1 MPEAMIQHMRQ
12 IAIYG
17 KGGIGKSTVAAH
29 LSYTFADRGMKVLQ
43 VGCSPKN
50 DSTRALLD
58 DFPKT
63 ILDVLREKEFDYEA
77 VDVSDVVYES
87 PIVFKSGGRVCCAES
102 GGPEPGVGC
111 GGKGVVEAIET
122 LTRLN
127 VFKSYNFD
135 IVIYDILGDVVC
147 GGFSLPIRQGYAQET
162 YVVASGEL
170 EALYQVTN
178 VSKAI
183 KRFEIR
189 SGAKLGGLIINL
201 RRVKNEL
208 QMVQDFAQKI
218 GTQIIGIVP
227 FSQIVK
233 ECGGEAKTVF
243 TLAPD
248 SEEAKIYTGIG
259 DALLANK
266 NLVIPNTID
275 FEDLYEWWLQYFE

>member
-1 MPEAMIQHMRQ
+1 MRQ

-29 LSYTFADRGMKVLQ
+29 LSYTFADRGLKVLQ

-50 DSTRALLD
+50 DSTRPLLG
-58 DFPKT
+58 DFPRS
-63 ILDVLREKEFDYEA
+63 ILDVLRDREFDYEA
-77 VDVSDVVYES
+77 VTPEDIVFRS
-87 PIVFKSGGRVCCAES
+87 PITFQNNGAVYCAES

-122 LTRLN
+122 LGRLN
-127 VFKSYNFD
+127 VYKNYNFD
-135 IVIYDILGDVVC
+135 MVIYDILGDVVC
-147 GGFSLPIRQGYAQET
+147 GGFSLPIRQGYARET

-183 KRFEIR
+183 KRFEAR

-218 GTQIIGIVP
+218 GTQIIGIIP
-227 FSQIVK
+227 FSQVVK
-233 ECGGEAKTVF
+233 ECGGLGKTVF
-243 TLAPD
+243 SLAPD
-248 SEEAKIYTGIG
+248 SEEARVYTRIG
-259 DALLANK
+259 DAVLANT
-266 NLVIPNTID
+266 NLVIPQTLD
-275 FEDLYEWWLQYFE
+275 FEELYEFWLRYFE

>member
-1 MPEAMIQHMRQ
+1 
-12 IAIYG
+12 
-17 KGGIGKSTVAAH
+17 
-29 LSYTFADRGMKVLQ
+29 MKVLQ

-50 DSTRALLD
+50 DSTRPLLD

-77 VDVSDVVYES
+77 VAVGDVVYES
-87 PIVFKSGGRVCCAES
+87 PLPFKNGGRVCCAES

-127 VFKSYNFD
+127 VFKNYNFD
-135 IVIYDILGDVVC
+135 MVIYDILGDVVC
-147 GGFSLPIRQGYAQET
+147 GGFSLPIRQGYAKET

-178 VSKAI
+178 VSKVI
-183 KRFEIR
+183 KRFEVR

-208 QMVQDFAQKI
+208 QMVRDFAQKI
-218 GTQIIGIVP
+218 GTRIIGIIP
-227 FSQIVK
+227 FSQVVK
-233 ECGGEAKTVF
+233 ECGGQAKTVF

-248 SEEAKIYTGIG
+248 SEEAGIYTGIG
-259 DALLANK
+259 DAVLANK
-266 NLVIPNTID
+266 DLVIPNTIE

>member
-1 MPEAMIQHMRQ
+1 LNMRQ

-29 LSYTFADRGMKVLQ
+29 LSYTFADRGLKVLQ

-50 DSTRALLD
+50 DSTRPLLE
-58 DFPKT
+58 DFPKS

-77 VDVSDVVYES
+77 VTMDDIVY
-87 PIVFKSGGRVCCAES
+87 KSSIAFRNGGTVYCAES

-127 VFKSYNFD
+127 VFKDYNFD
-135 IVIYDILGDVVC
+135 VVIYDILGDVVC
-147 GGFSLPIRQGYAQET
+147 GGFSLPIRQGYAKET

-183 KRFEIR
+183 KRFEMR

-208 QMVQDFAQKI
+208 KMVADFAQKI
-218 GTQIIGIVP
+218 GTQIIGIIP
-227 FSQIVK
+227 FSQVVK
-233 ECGGEAKTVF
+233 ECGGQGKTVF

-248 SEEAKIYTGIG
+248 SEEATLYTGIG
-259 DALLANK
+259 DAVLANK

-275 FEDLYEWWLQYFE
+275 FEELYEFWLQYFE

>member
-1 MPEAMIQHMRQ
+1 MRQ

-50 DSTRALLD
+50 DSTRPLLD

-77 VDVSDVVYES
+77 LAVNDVVYES
-87 PIVFKSGGRVCCAES
+87 PLPFKNGGRVCCAES

-127 VFKSYNFD
+127 VFKNYNFD
-135 IVIYDILGDVVC
+135 MVIYDILGDVVC
-147 GGFSLPIRQGYAQET
+147 GGFSLPIRQGYAKET

-178 VSKAI
+178 VSKVI
-183 KRFEIR
+183 KRFEVR

-218 GTQIIGIVP
+218 GTRIIGIIP
-227 FSQIVK
+227 FSQVVK
-233 ECGGEAKTVF
+233 ECGGQAKTVF

-248 SEEAKIYTGIG
+248 SEEAGIYTGIG
-259 DALLANK
+259 DAVLANK
-266 NLVIPNTID
+266 DLVIPNTIE
-275 FEDLYEWWLQYFE
+275 FEDLYDWWLQYFE

>member
-1 MPEAMIQHMRQ
+1 MRQ

-50 DSTRALLD
+50 DSTRPLLD

-77 VDVSDVVYES
+77 VSVNDVVYES
-87 PIVFKSGGRVCCAES
+87 PLPFKNGGRVCCAES

-127 VFKSYNFD
+127 VFKNYSFD
-135 IVIYDILGDVVC
+135 IAIYDILGDVVC

-178 VSKAI
+178 VSKVI
-183 KRFEIR
+183 KRFEVR

-218 GTQIIGIVP
+218 GTRIIGIIP

-233 ECGGEAKTVF
+233 ECGGQAKTVF

-248 SEEAKIYTGIG
+248 SEEAGIYTGIG
-259 DALLANK
+259 DAVLANK
-266 NLVIPNTID
+266 DLVIPNTIE
-275 FEDLYEWWLQYFE
+275 FEDLYDWWLQYFE

>member
-1 MPEAMIQHMRQ
+1 MRQ

>member
-1 MPEAMIQHMRQ
+1 MRQ

-50 DSTRALLD
+50 DSTRPLLD

-77 VDVSDVVYES
+77 VTVNDVVYES
-87 PIVFKSGGRVCCAES
+87 PLPFKNGGRVCCAES

-127 VFKSYNFD
+127 VFKNYSFD
-135 IVIYDILGDVVC
+135 IAIYDILGDVVC

-178 VSKAI
+178 VSKVI
-183 KRFEIR
+183 KRFEVR

-218 GTQIIGIVP
+218 GTRIIGIIP

-233 ECGGEAKTVF
+233 ECGGQAKTVF

-248 SEEAKIYTGIG
+248 SEEAGIYTGIG
-259 DALLANK
+259 DAVLANK
-266 NLVIPNTID
+266 DLVIPNTIE
-275 FEDLYEWWLQYFE
+275 FEDLYDWWLQYFE